1 VSHSHWWVVESEP
14 VDGAYAAKCR
24 KCASET
30 SFPSDTGDI
39 NEFNIW
45 ISNNKGND
53 AERADLMESERL
65 MISSGLYH
73 KRPH

>member
-1 VSHSHWWVVESEP
+1 MSHSHWWVVESRP
-14 VDGAYAAKCR
+14 VDGAYSAKCR
-24 KCASET
+24 KCSEET
-30 SFPSDTGDI
+30 SFASDTGDI

-45 ISNNKGND
+45 ISNNKNND

-73 KRPH
+73 RRPH

>member
-1 VSHSHWWVVESEP
+1 MSHSHWWVVESEP

-24 KCASET
+24 ICASET
-30 SFPSDTGDI
+30 SFPSDSGDI